1 MAWTEI
7 QNTDEVKQ
15 GDRLRFTYITIG
27 LTWVTA
33 AQETIIQARLRSKGF
48 NITSIETTDKQI
60 IVECIFEPTIS
71 KEPQYQQA
79 SIVSGAVIIA
89 AATAVAG
96 LVLWLLI
103 DKIEKW
109 TEVTGTTITDTI
121 QGATATPA
129 GQAIMTGGGVLL
141 AGLGIA
147 LVWWLSKKK

>member
-7 QNTDEVKQ
+7 QNNDEIKQ
-15 GDRLRFTYITIG
+15 GDRLRFTYKSMG
-27 LTWVTA
+27 MTWLNA
-33 AQETIIQARLRSKGF
+33 AQLSIIETRLKNKGF
-48 NITSIETTDKQI
+48 RIIDEENTDKQI
-60 IVECIFEPTIS
+60 IVECTFEPS
-71 KEPQYQQA
+71 QSGEPQMQQA

-109 TEVTGTTITDTI
+109 TEVTGQTITETI
-121 QGATATPA
+121 SGATSTPA

-147 LVWWLSKKK
+147 IIYWLFKRK

>member
-15 GDRLRFTYITIG
+15 GDRLRFTYRTIG
-27 LTWVTA
+27 LTWITA
-33 AQETIIQARLRSKGF
+33 AQEAIIQARLAKKGF

-60 IVECIFEPTIS
+60 IVECTFEPS
-71 KEPQYQQA
+71 QSDEPQYQQA
-79 SIVSGAVIIA
+79 SIVSGAIIIA

-96 LVLWLLI
+96 LVLWLLL

-109 TEVTGTTITDTI
+109 EATTGQAISDTI
-121 QGATATPA
+121 KDTTSTPA
-129 GQAIMTGGGVLL
+129 GKAIMTGGGVFL

-147 LVWWLSKKK
+147 LVYWLLKKK